1 MTGANLINFL
11 QPDVSQ
17 AIQSIGT
24 TSKKGRD
31 GDEFAVFADFMR
43 QSPVTQKSEIPTK
56 TSNKVDESY
65 DKYKYKDNSIEKA
78 QGNPIK
84 DKISDSKE
92 DIEEFEKKVIEAV
105 SEELGVTEEDVKK
118 AMEILGLGVFDLLEP
133 ANLAELTVEVTGS
146 ADTIELLTDE
156 SFQNLMTGLTE
167 LCEEL
172 QDTLG
177 LTPSQFDELVSEMT
191 IVEEENLDSQMMDE
205 LENMAQTSD
214 EKAVSAE
221 GLISEKQAEE
231 TLSIDGYTETEQA
244 ETTETTETTETIEVD
259 LKKQESSKSDAIDGE
274 KVQADTQVIKNE
286 NNAENSKEFSGE
298 SNPHNNNNNTSENN
312 LQANVV
318 VENQVSSNDIP
329 EQVSMSSESYMSTD
343 TVEIIHQI
351 VENIRVNTSS
361 EISNMEMQLNPENLG
376 KIYVNISSEEGNIS
390 ARIIATN
397 DLVKE
402 ALENQMLE
410 LKENLTQAGIKV
422 DALEVTVAA
431 HEFERNLEQDQ
442 SRQKNEGQRQEEMGE
457 RRRNINLSS
466 MDELSGLMT
475 EEESLVAQMM
485 VDNGNS
491 VDFTA

>member
-1 MTGANLINFL
+1 MTGANLINYL

-17 AIQSIGT
+17 ATQSIGT
-24 TSKKGRD
+24 TSKKGRN
-31 GDEFAVFADFMR
+31 GDEFAIFADFMR
-43 QSPVTQKSEIPTK
+43 QPPVTQQNETLTK

-78 QGNPIK
+78 QDNPIK

-92 DIEEFEKKVIEAV
+92 DIEEFEEKVIEAV
-105 SEELGVTEEDVKK
+105 SEELGVTEEEVKE
-118 AMEILGLGVFDLLEP
+118 AMEVLGLGVFDLLEP
-133 ANLAELTVEVTGS
+133 ANLAELTVEVTDN
-146 ADTIELLTDE
+146 ADAIELLTDE

-177 LTPSQFDELVSEMT
+177 VNASQFDEIVSEMT
-191 IVEEENLDSQMMDE
+191 IVEGQELDSQMMDE
-205 LENMAQTSD
+205 LESMNQISEEEVAST
-214 EKAVSAE
+214 E
-221 GLISEKQAEE
+221 GLIPEKQAEE
-231 TLSIDGYTETEQA
+231 ALQVDGYTEAEQV
-244 ETTETTETTETIEVD
+244 ETIDILEA
-259 LKKQESSKSDAIDGE
+259 KQMQQESSKSDAIDDE
-274 KVQADTQVIKNE
+274 KVQADIEVIKSE
-286 NNAENSKEFSGE
+286 SDIENSQDFSQE
-298 SNPHNNNNNTSENN
+298 SNSYNKNNNTTENN
-312 LQANVV
+312 LQTNVV
-318 VENQVSSNDIP
+318 VENQVNLNDIP
-329 EQVSMSSESYMSTD
+329 EQVNITSESYLSTD
-343 TVEIIHQI
+343 TLEIIQQI

-361 EISNMEMQLNPENLG
+361 EISNMEMQLNPESLG

-402 ALENQMLE
+402 ALESQMLE

-422 DALEVTVAA
+422 DALEVTVAT

-442 SRQKNEGQRQEEMGE
+442 SRQKNEGERQEEMGA

-466 MDELSGLMT
+466 LDDLSGLMT

>member
-1 MTGANLINFL
+1 MTGANLINYL

-17 AIQSIGT
+17 ATQSIGT
-24 TSKKGRD
+24 TSKKGRN
-31 GDEFAVFADFMR
+31 GDEFAIFADFMR
-43 QSPVTQKSEIPTK
+43 QPPVTQQNETLTK

-65 DKYKYKDNSIEKA
+65 DEYKYKDNSIEKA

-92 DIEEFEKKVIEAV
+92 DIEEFEEKVIEAV
-105 SEELGVTEEDVKK
+105 SEELGVTEEEVKE
-118 AMEILGLGVFDLLEP
+118 AMEVLGLGVFDLLEP
-133 ANLAELTVEVTGS
+133 ANLAELTVEVTDN
-146 ADTIELLTDE
+146 ADAIELLTDE

-177 LTPSQFDELVSEMT
+177 VTASQFDEIVSEMT
-191 IVEEENLDSQMMDE
+191 IVEGQELDSQMMDE
-205 LENMAQTSD
+205 LESMNQISEEEVAST
-214 EKAVSAE
+214 E
-221 GLISEKQAEE
+221 GLIPEKQAEE
-231 TLSIDGYTETEQA
+231 ALQVENIDILEAKQMQ
-244 ETTETTETTETIEVD
+244 
-259 LKKQESSKSDAIDGE
+259 QESSKSDAIDDE
-274 KVQADTQVIKNE
+274 KVQADIEVIKSE
-286 NNAENSKEFSGE
+286 SDIENSQDFSQE
-298 SNPHNNNNNTSENN
+298 SNSYNKNNNTTENN
-312 LQANVV
+312 LQTNVV
-318 VENQVSSNDIP
+318 VENQVNLNDIP
-329 EQVSMSSESYMSTD
+329 EQVNITSESYLSTD
-343 TVEIIHQI
+343 TLEIIQQI

-361 EISNMEMQLNPENLG
+361 EISNMEMQLNPESLG

-402 ALENQMLE
+402 ALESQMLE

-422 DALEVTVAA
+422 DALEVTVAT

-442 SRQKNEGQRQEEMGE
+442 SRQKNEGERQEEMGA

-466 MDELSGLMT
+466 LDDLSGLMT